1 MGALE
6 AFTIILSAVSTII
19 SVLAFFASLKFYR
32 DGIELQQSAN
42 SALTKIEEKTAFI
55 QTQVGGMFDKTL
67 EAAIGKKEILSDQ
80 FEQVN
85 EQVETA
91 TKKLIEQSIGQIG
104 AAGEKEREQL
114 KALVESQMALIRE
127 KLDTTRESAEEII
140 ENKDSPLLRTTPTFI
155 LSLIKKNKG
164 LSHDALH
171 SALRRRNAST
181 QWLKPQLNRLVQDG
195 LVTKVDDTYYAVTND
210 E

>member
-1 MGALE
+1 M
-6 AFTIILSAVSTII
+6 
-19 SVLAFFASLKFYR
+19 
-32 DGIELQQSAN
+32 
-42 SALTKIEEKTAFI
+42 EE
-55 QTQVGGMFDKTL
+55 FDKTL

-127 KLDTTRESAEEII
+127 KLDTTRESAQEII
-140 ENKDSPLLRTTPTFI
+140 ENKDSPLLRTTPTF
-155 LSLIKKNKG
+155 LLRLIKKHKS
-164 LSHDALH
+164 LSLNDIR

-181 QWLKPQLNRLVQDG
+181 QWLPAQLNRLVLEG
-195 LVTKVDDTYYAVTND
+195 LVTKVDDTYYAVSND